1 MPRMMMHQQAQ
12 SQSRNGSF
20 LSSMKQLVKYCKR
33 FVPFMIVAIIFA
45 VIGTIF
51 SIAGP
56 SYIEKVTNLISSGIV
71 NRHIDIEEV
80 AKICIILM
88 IFYIS
93 SAVLNYVQHLI
104 MAIITNKVSKKLRQ
118 DINIKI
124 NKVPLKYIDGTS
136 TGDILSRITNDVDMI
151 SQALNSSVAPLF
163 SSITLLLGCV
173 IMMFVTNYIM
183 AFTAIISTIIGFAL
197 MILIMKNSQK
207 YFLAR
212 QIILGKVN
220 GQVEEI
226 YTNHSIVRVSNGIEE
241 NEESFKKINDKLFS
255 TDWKSQFLSGLM
267 QPIMAFIGNLG
278 FAAVCV
284 VGAVL
289 MFYKQIDIGVIT
301 AFMIYVRLFSNP
313 LSQIAQCNNYLQQAS
328 AASERVFEFLNQAE
342 VSDESNKTAYLDP
355 AKLKGDVTF
364 SHIRFGYTSDKII
377 IPDFSLDVKAGM
389 KVAIVGPTGAGKT
402 TLVNLLMRFYELNAG
417 YIAIDSIKT
426 SDLTRENVHSLFG
439 MVLQDTWL
447 FNGTIRDNLKYNND
461 VSDEEMIKAAK
472 ACGVHHFIKT
482 LPHGYDTILDENLS
496 ISVGQKQLLTITRAM
511 IQNAPM
517 LILDE
522 ATSSV
527 DTRTEILIQD
537 AMDKLTEK
545 RTSFVIA
552 HRLSTIKNAD
562 LILVMRDGNIVE
574 KGTHKELMEQN
585 GFYAELYNSQFAN
598 AAE

>member
-1 MPRMMMHQQAQ
+1 MMMHQQAQ

-20 LSSMKQLVKYCKR
+20 LSAMKQLVKYCKR

-328 AASERVFEFLNQAE
+328 AASERVFEFLNQVE

-496 ISVGQKQLLTITRAM
+496 ISAGQKQLLTITRAM

-574 KGTHKELMEQN
+574 KGTHKELMEQK

>member
-1 MPRMMMHQQAQ
+1 MPRMMHQQAQ

-20 LSSMKQLVKYCKR
+20 LSAMKQLVKYCKR
-33 FVPFMIVAIIFA
+33 FVPFMIIAIIFA
-45 VIGTIF
+45 VIGTVF

-328 AASERVFEFLNQAE
+328 AASERVFEFLNQVE

-402 TLVNLLMRFYELNAG
+402 TLVNLLMRFYELNSG

-496 ISVGQKQLLTITRAM
+496 ISAGQKQLLTITRAM

-574 KGTHKELMEQN
+574 KGTHKELMEQK

>member
-20 LSSMKQLVKYCKR
+20 LSAMKQLVKYCKR
-33 FVPFMIVAIIFA
+33 FVPFMIIAIIFA

-328 AASERVFEFLNQAE
+328 AASERVFEFLNQVE

-377 IPDFSLDVKAGM
+377 IPDFSLDVKSGM

-402 TLVNLLMRFYELNAG
+402 TLVNLLMRFYELNSG

-496 ISVGQKQLLTITRAM
+496 ISAGQKQLLTITRAM